1 MATGG
6 NRAQIITR
14 YKSRPVIVVRATFG
28 ALLCTFDQ
36 FSDIVTIHTLFSVG
50 LVGSASALLTM
61 ISLAIA
67 VQVEIRAPIHSC
79 VAARPVVLA
88 PRCVVRG

>member
-1 MATGG
+1 M
-6 NRAQIITR
+6 
-14 YKSRPVIVVRATFG
+14 RATFG

-36 FSDIVTIHTLFSVG
+36 FSDIITIHTLFSVG

-67 VQVEIRAPIHSC
+67 VQVERGSTRALQPGPFC
-79 VAARPVVLA
+79 WPCAVLA
-88 PRCVVRG
+88 MADSVRGCQ